1 MCHLQRVLQGVQGG
15 GVEACR
21 RRDGEAAGVQVMQE
35 RLLLQTVSEFSIESA
50 EFISHRG
57 LSDEPLL

>member
-1 MCHLQRVLQGVQGG
+1 M
-15 GVEACR
+15 EACR

>member
-1 MCHLQRVLQGVQGG
+1 MPPAESSARGAG

-50 EFISHRG
+50 EFISHWG